1 MVVHRLVAQKLKIS
15 KELHFVHLHLQ
26 TRDYPTD
33 VYITACYTS
42 TREDNVHQISSFN
55 DDNLEEKMLRFSASL
70 VEFIFLQNM

>member
-1 MVVHRLVAQKLKIS
+1 MAQKLKIS
-15 KELHFVHLHLQ
+15 EELHFVHPHLQ

-42 TREDNVHQISSFN
+42 TREDDVHQISSFN

-70 VEFIFLQNM
+70 VEFIFLKNM

>member
-1 MVVHRLVAQKLKIS
+1 MAQKLKIS
-15 KELHFVHLHLQ
+15 EELHFVHPHLQ

-42 TREDNVHQISSFN
+42 TREDDVHQISSFN